1 MEIKNKIMWT
11 ARGGQKA
18 AIEKHVATDRKIRRE
33 NTELMNRRCMSLGQ
47 VFLQERVGTFL
58 FFKEGGYR
66 EWWRVVGRLLTPVSA
81 LVATAK
87 IKKVLTL
94 KSGF

>member
-1 MEIKNKIMWT
+1 MWT

-58 FFKEGGYR
+58 FFKEGGDR

>member
-18 AIEKHVATDRKIRRE
+18 AIEKHAATDRKIRRE

-47 VFLQERVGTFL
+47 VFLQERVGTFCFL
-58 FFKEGGYR
+58 RREGTESGGG
-66 EWWRVVGRLLTPVSA
+66 WWG
-81 LVATAK
+81 
-87 IKKVLTL
+87 
-94 KSGF
+94 GC

>member
-58 FFKEGGYR
+58 FFKEGGDR